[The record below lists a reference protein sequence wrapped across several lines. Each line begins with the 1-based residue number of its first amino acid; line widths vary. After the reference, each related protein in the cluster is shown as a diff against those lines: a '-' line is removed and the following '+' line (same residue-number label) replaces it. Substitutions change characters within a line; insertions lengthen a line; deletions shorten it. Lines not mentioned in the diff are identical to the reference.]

1 MREKCPN
8 TEFFL
13 VRIFLYS
20 VRIQENK
27 DQKNSV
33 FRHFSRS
40 GAFVNDLES
49 DGITCSIFLKF
60 SLNRFNNKKLKLNSK
75 EKPKRTYSL

>member
-1 MREKCPN
+1 MFGKKQRQRRSQGSHKCQLREKCSN

-13 VRIFLYS
+13 VRIFPYLD
-20 VRIQENK
+20 RIRENT

-40 GAFVNDLES
+40 GVTWAA
-49 DGITCSIFLKF
+49 LKQ
-60 SLNRFNNKKLKLNSK
+60 
-75 EKPKRTYSL
+75 